1 MSTITDIINKK
12 LEERILTIGKLK
24 EIIKDIDD
32 DTIIWSMAFQR
43 INSKEDLVTQR
54 PMPFVQI
61 VYQEGEYRSP
71 DGEKCNGSSIYFN
84 LIPFDSEMMHLDG
97 TTEKVL
103 F

>member
-1 MSTITDIINKK
+1 MSTITDIIDKK

-32 DTIIWSMAFQR
+32 DTIVWSMAFQK
-43 INSKEDLVTQR
+43 INSKEDLITQR

-61 VYQEGEYRSP
+61 VYQEGEYKSP
-71 DGEKCNGSSIYFN
+71 DGRSAYASSIYFN
-84 LIPFDSEMMHLDG
+84 LIPFNSEMMHLDG